1 MSHKFSF
8 KASISSLKILT
19 VALATERRSGLV
31 FRLDIKTLISEFY
44 ATLFIQIRIAKI
56 IAF

>member
-19 VALATERRSGLV
+19 VALATELRSGLV
-31 FRLDIKTLISEFY
+31 FCLDIETLISEFY
-44 ATLFIQIRIAKI
+44 TTLFIQIRITLTGK
-56 IAF
+56 